1 MVHTVISL
9 LIEVVKQKVTWICST
24 TILALVLA
32 FTIFQEPVDTS
43 SYYEEIDRLEQEIQ
57 ELTSRDTDLVNEV
70 DSLRT
75 LYTYFSNQNSKLLED
90 LEILQQTYEDDT
102 TFIDSASI
110 DELTEFLTNRYRH
123 LLRSTP

>member
-1 MVHTVISL
+1 MIHTFISL
-9 LIEVVKQKVTWICST
+9 LVQAVKQKATWISST
-24 TILALVLA
+24 IILALVLT
-32 FTIFQEPVDTS
+32 FIIFQEPVDTRL
-43 SYYEEIDRLEQEIQ
+43 YYEEIDRLEQEIQ

-70 DSLRT
+70 DSLRN
-75 LYTYFSNQNSKLLED
+75 LYIHFSKQNLKLLED
-90 LEILQQTYEDDT
+90 LETLQQTYEDDI